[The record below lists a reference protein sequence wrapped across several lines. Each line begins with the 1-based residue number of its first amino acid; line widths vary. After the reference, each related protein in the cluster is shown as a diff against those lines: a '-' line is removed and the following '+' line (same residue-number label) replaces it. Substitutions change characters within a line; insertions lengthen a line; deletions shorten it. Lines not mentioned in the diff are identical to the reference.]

1 MLRESATVDF
11 PVEADQVPS
20 ESYAHKQQVKDSSCV
35 DDKNNGVVYTD
46 SVFWFD
52 SATKERLLS
61 IYENLAPLGVEIDA
75 YGDFLQALGN
85 IEKRI

>member
-1 MLRESATVDF
+1 MLRESATVNF

-35 DDKNNGVVYTD
+35 DKNNGVVYTD

-52 SATKERLLS
+52 TATKERLLS
-61 IYENLAPLGVEIDA
+61 IYDNLAPLGVEIDA
-75 YGDFLQALGN
+75 YGDFLQALGD
-85 IEKRI
+85 IEKQI